1 MGKTI
6 RVKKYYFK
14 FRSYF
19 DCYDVSLNKDTV
31 PSCGIDDYV
40 QTWDDFYDAA
50 NLRATYSFMSDSPTS
65 YFSGR
70 SGGRNE
76 IDPRNISK
84 LNGRSGYGSNN
95 GLSIVDNLRVETLP
109 AMMEFRVCEMT
120 INLRGALSCLK
131 DDSLLESR
139 ILQECIDNIEETSNT
154 RLDVTQRIID
164 IELELSNLEGK
175 EY

>member
-1 MGKTI
+1 M
-6 RVKKYYFK
+6 
-14 FRSYF
+14 
-19 DCYDVSLNKDTV
+19 
-31 PSCGIDDYV
+31 PSCGIDEYV
-40 QTWDDFYDAA
+40 QTWDEFYDAA
-50 NLRATYSFMSDSPTS
+50 NLRATYSFMSGAPPS

-70 SGGRNE
+70 SGGLNE
-76 IDPRNISK
+76 IDPRNITK
-84 LNGRSGYGSNN
+84 QIAQRSGYGSSNE
-95 GLSIVDNLRVETLP
+95 LSIVDNLRVETLP